1 MSLPDRSDPT
11 ADFPEAATEAAT
23 PDQRQRAADQSLR
36 PESVEASPSIPGYTL
51 QRPLGAGTFGQVWA
65 GVQDRTGLEVAVK
78 LFARES
84 GIDWLYFRHE
94 VDRLRRVSE
103 HPYVVTLLDADL
115 THDPPYFV
123 MPLLPDSLA
132 HRCRSQGRPERER
145 AAAWIEQM
153 TQALHY
159 THGKGLLHCDL
170 KPNNIMVDQEG
181 RVRVAD
187 FGQSLSRGTSGETTL
202 GTLGTMAPEQAQ
214 LINEGLPDVSW
225 DIYGLGATAYWLL
238 SGELPRLSR
247 QDLSQ
252 LQAIPDPVQRLA
264 AYREKL
270 TTTPLTP
277 LRQLNKSLDQDLA
290 DIVERC
296 LESEPARRTPSTAD
310 ILEDFR
316 RRRRHQPL
324 VCRQPWSLGYRSVRF
339 LRRNVVAVSLACA
352 LLVGLAWSFAM
363 VVSSRNQAVTAN
375 HRSQDLLAQLEYD
388 QGLALADGDQSQTAA
403 LWFARAAG
411 RQPGDPR
418 YLLILKNWPVR
429 LTEFRDLGEMMDNDI
444 EQHGR
449 YQVIWRRNLDLSVL
463 EAGNRPLGPPI
474 KYPIDAGPVLAL
486 SPDGSRLAAGRRGS
500 IAEPAEFSLF
510 DVAGGRDIVRGEK
523 MLRGVDWLAFSSD
536 SRRLLRVADEQLD
549 LLDAGSARPLLS
561 RKTTS
566 PVAAVSSDGSLVAF
580 SNGPRVVLAGPGKSD
595 LELDLRDPVT
605 LCFAGADRVL
615 VSVSRQGM
623 VEFFDSATGRAA
635 TTHLQSGHAAVTA
648 QLSPDGR
655 WMAVV
660 GESQVSFF
668 DLQQGARLGTF
679 PCAIAPSAPTISCS
693 FSPDSSL
700 VAVMHPRPS
709 GSAEIQSSVQI
720 YRLSPIAVER
730 LGEPIS
736 LFEPLD
742 DLGFSETNESLL
754 VSIGDGIKTYDIS
767 RLLHNRPALSLN
779 GIQISSNYP
788 RLIDNRL
795 AITQEHGQVTV
806 TELATDRVLT
816 GWKTESL
823 LRLCLVSPDAQTLLP
838 LYAESAVVQP
848 VSAST
853 GKPVGRPVTVPQ
865 MITGVAFA
873 SDGQSYATCS
883 QDGSVSLWSLAGE
896 RLGEPLQHPYPVE
909 EVHFD
914 PTGRY
919 VVAVGSGF
927 NGLRL
932 WDLTSRKELLSSTAT
947 LAAFSDVHP
956 WLATGTTRLDRQGAR
971 PTIKTLRLP
980 DLSPVGAPIISL
992 SPQNAL
998 SFRPKSSDLLISQF
1012 GVGVR
1017 LWSPL
1022 EARPV
1027 GRTLG
1032 LEWLYWSAFDAR
1044 GAWLATATMDSRT
1057 ARLWD
1062 LVSGRPLTRP
1072 DQFLAAS
1079 ETGTHYRVPAFTPER
1094 DRLLVRVASSGRM
1107 PARLDVWDL
1116 TVDGDL
1122 PAEVLRLQAE
1132 SWTGL
1137 RLDEQG
1143 GLELLNEAQWRQT
1156 TEHLQAL
1163 LREHQAVCRYPRAA
1177 ERP

>member
-1 MSLPDRSDPT
+1 
-11 ADFPEAATEAAT
+11 
-23 PDQRQRAADQSLR
+23 
-36 PESVEASPSIPGYTL
+36 VEG
-51 QRPLGAGTFGQVWA
+51 
-65 GVQDRTGLEVAVK
+65 
-78 LFARES
+78 
-84 GIDWLYFRHE
+84 
-94 VDRLRRVSE
+94 
-103 HPYVVTLLDADL
+103 
-115 THDPPYFV
+115 
-123 MPLLPDSLA
+123 
-132 HRCRSQGRPERER
+132 
-145 AAAWIEQM
+145 
-153 TQALHY
+153 
-159 THGKGLLHCDL
+159 
-170 KPNNIMVDQEG
+170 
-181 RVRVAD
+181 
-187 FGQSLSRGTSGETTL
+187 
-202 GTLGTMAPEQAQ
+202 
-214 LINEGLPDVSW
+214 
-225 DIYGLGATAYWLL
+225 
-238 SGELPRLSR
+238 
-247 QDLSQ
+247 
-252 LQAIPDPVQRLA
+252 
-264 AYREKL
+264 
-270 TTTPLTP
+270 
-277 LRQLNKSLDQDLA
+277 
-290 DIVERC
+290 C
-296 LESEPARRTPSTAD
+296 LESEPAQRTATTTD

-339 LRRNVVAVSLACA
+339 LRRNLVAVSLACA
-352 LLVGLAWSFAM
+352 LLVGLGWSFAT
-363 VVSSRNQAVTAN
+363 VVSSRNQAVAAN
-375 HRSQDLLAQLEYD
+375 NRSQDLLARLEYD
-388 QGLALADGDQSQTAA
+388 QGLALADSSQSQTAA
-403 LWFARAAG
+403 LWYARAAG

-429 LTEFRDLGEMMDNDI
+429 LIEFRDLGEMMDSDV

-449 YQVIWRRNLDLSVL
+449 FQVVWRRNLDLSVL

-474 KYPIDAGPVLAL
+474 KYAIDAGPVLAL

-500 IAEPAEFSLF
+500 LAGAAEFSLF
-510 DVAGGRDIVRGEK
+510 DVASGRDVVRGQK
-523 MLRGVDWLAFSSD
+523 MLRGVEWLAFSSD
-536 SRRLLRVADEQLD
+536 SRRLLRVADEELD
-549 LLDAGSARPLLS
+549 LLDAGSARSLLS

-605 LCFAGADRVL
+605 LCFAGADKVL
-615 VSVSRQGM
+615 VSVSRQGA

-635 TTHLQSGHAAVTA
+635 TTLLESGHAAVTA
-648 QLSPDGR
+648 RLSPDGR
-655 WMAVV
+655 FMGVV
-660 GESQVSFF
+660 GESQVTFF
-668 DLQQGARLGTF
+668 DLQGGARLGTF
-679 PCAIAPSAPTISCS
+679 PCTISPSAPRIGCS

-700 VAVMHPRPS
+700 VAVVHPRPP

-720 YRLSPIAVER
+720 YRLSATTVER

-767 RLLHNRPALSLN
+767 RLLRNRPVLSLN
-779 GIQISSNYP
+779 GIQTSSNYP

-795 AITQEHGQVTV
+795 AITQEQGHVTV
-806 TELATDRVLT
+806 TELATNRVLT
-816 GWKTESL
+816 RWKTESS

-838 LYAESAVVQP
+838 LYADSTVVQP

-865 MITGVAFA
+865 VITGVAFA
-873 SDGQSYATCS
+873 ADGQSYATCS
-883 QDGSVSLWSLAGE
+883 QDGSVTLWSLAGE
-896 RLGEPLQHPYPVE
+896 RLGEPLQHPYPIE
-909 EVHFD
+909 EVNFD

-919 VVAVGSGF
+919 LYAVGSGF
-927 NGLRL
+927 NGLKL
-932 WDLTSRKELLSSTAT
+932 WDLASRKELLSSTAT
-947 LAAFSDVHP
+947 LAAFSDAHP

-980 DLSPVGAPIISL
+980 DLSPVGAPIISQV
-992 SPQNAL
+992 PQNVL
-998 SFRPKSSDLLISQF
+998 YFRPQSSDLLVSHF

-1032 LEWLYWSAFDAR
+1032 LEWLYWSAFDAQ
-1044 GAWLATATMDSRT
+1044 GAWLATATLDSRT

-1094 DRLLVRVASSGRM
+1094 DRLLVRVASSGRS

-1163 LREHQAVCRYPRAA
+1163 LREHQAVCRHPRAA